1 MNPPADKSLPLP
13 ALNEISL
20 EHGTNFDCH
29 TYWGVEEK
37 NRARFAALM
46 DEAKQLVLP
55 SFFLGDNLFTWT
67 RNNSILED
75 RAFRKAWEDNLLNS
89 ADEAIV
95 WRRYILACAAY
106 HCLHVPGDF
115 VECGVYL
122 GTGIKTIM
130 DYLGGPA
137 FPKTFWG
144 YDTYD
149 YNPVEGHAFD
159 GQEAGLYDK
168 VCARFKD
175 YPQVKLVKGLL
186 PDSFEGHEPDTIA
199 FLHIDLNNAAGEI
212 AVLERLFDR
221 VSPGGIIV
229 LDDYEWSG
237 FYRPQKQA
245 EDPWFDQRHYRI
257 FPLPT
262 GQGMVLK
269 R

>member
-1 MNPPADKSLPLP
+1 MSTSEKPPLRLP
-13 ALNEISL
+13 ALNRIEL
-20 EHGTNFDCH
+20 EHGVNFSSD
-29 TYWGVEEK
+29 TYWGVK
-37 NRARFAALM
+37 DPQRFKALM
-46 DEAKQLVLP
+46 DEAKELVAT
-55 SFFLGDNLFTWT
+55 SYFLGDNLFTWL
-67 RNNSILED
+67 RNNSALED
-75 RAFRKAWEDNLLNS
+75 RPFRKAWEENLQNP

-106 HCLHVPGDF
+106 HCLHIPGDF

-122 GTGIKTIM
+122 GTGIKTVV
-130 DYLGGPA
+130 DYLGGPE

-149 YNPVEGHAFD
+149 YNPVEGHAFA
-159 GQEAGLYDK
+159 GQEEGLYDT
-168 VCARFKD
+168 VRERFSD

-186 PDSFEGHEPDTIA
+186 PDSFENNEPA
-199 FLHIDLNNAAGEI
+199 SVAYLHIDLNNVEGEV

-229 LDDYEWSG
+229 LDDYEWAG
-237 FYRPQKQA
+237 VYRPQKQA
-245 EDPWFDQRHYRI
+245 EDQWFDRRKYRI

-262 GQGMVLK
+262 GQGIILK